1 MIAADRLDRQSAR
14 LFVVGAD
21 GTMRDLPRAHLGT
34 LFDPGDL
41 VVAND
46 AATLPASLHG
56 THLQCGK
63 TIEIRLAGWLSP
75 SAPVR
80 FVAIAFGSGGHRT
93 RTEDRLPPPALSSG
107 DRLQLG
113 SLEANVERVLDHPR
127 TMGCLDENC
136 RPAGRVRGAIGFLRA
151 RLAHTASLA
160 SARDRFCNTHAC
172 RRHFFDW
179 RSRTRL
185 APTLR

>member
-14 LFVVGAD
+14 LFAVGAD

-63 TIEIRLAGWLSP
+63 AIEIRLAGWLSA

-80 FVAIAFGSGGHRT
+80 FMAIAFGSISSCCAPLLT
-93 RTEDRLPPPALSSG
+93 TACSPAPPQISRDAAIVRMNSAVLCCSIGNQLLYRREPSPSG
-107 DRLQLG
+107 Q
-113 SLEANVERVLDHPR
+113 
-127 TMGCLDENC
+127 
-136 RPAGRVRGAIGFLRA
+136 
-151 RLAHTASLA
+151 
-160 SARDRFCNTHAC
+160 
-172 RRHFFDW
+172 
-179 RSRTRL
+179 
-185 APTLR
+185 